1 LLIGIE
7 LLLGDRSR
15 FGERPIP
22 IHVFLRL
29 GFLSSRFRQLRLR
42 LLRGGLEGRASI
54 SNNACPFST

>member
-29 GFLSSRFRQLRLR
+29 GFLSSRFRQSRLR
-42 LLRGGLEGRASI
+42 LLRGGLEGPRV
-54 SNNACPFST
+54 NLK